1 MRILQAFE
9 LIVTCIS
16 LLTWLFSFSSEV
28 GGNSRPSTPTQGKST
43 LVTSV
48 SQPEKE
54 QMAMQWLKA
63 TFEPLVGAP
72 SIEQNVLYK
81 QYTAGCSKNGPKY
94 LLATMQFYS
103 CVRYYYFHSK
113 YSSIACKN
121 PNTVIISPLQYVYA
135 YVQLYI
141 YINWFICIIWF
152 E

>member
-1 MRILQAFE
+1 MVAD
-9 LIVTCIS
+9 VVVVVC
-16 LLTWLFSFSSEV
+16 LFLEV
-28 GGNSRPSTPTQGKST
+28 GGNSRPSTPTTTQVKST

-81 QYTAGCSKNGPKY
+81 QYAAGCSKNGPKY

-103 CVRYYYFHSK
+103 CVRYASIHLCSFIFIHIHS
-113 YSSIACKN
+113 Y
-121 PNTVIISPLQYVYA
+121 IS
-135 YVQLYI
+135 
-141 YINWFICIIWF
+141 
-152 E
+152 